1 MTSIFQ
7 TVALVGKP
15 DASRIEAVLP
25 LIGEF
30 LTAKGH
36 EVWIE
41 QGCRHLVANLPGHYH
56 DFSLQD
62 HNGPPCELAIV
73 IGGDGTL
80 LHAAR
85 ALHGRGMPFIGV
97 NLGRLGFL
105 VDVSPDSMIE
115 VIGCMLAGSFR
126 REYRFPLL
134 GQVVRDTQQR
144 FSSLAINE
152 AVIHS
157 WNSTSMIEIE
167 TSIDGMY
174 LNTQRSDG
182 LIVSTPTG
190 STAYALS
197 AGGPLLHPSLNAMV
211 LAPINPHTLSNR
223 PIVLSGDSRVD
234 IRFKPSRQFRARL
247 ACDNVSFP
255 GLGLDDLVVIRK
267 AEIPIC
273 LLHPEDYD
281 FFEILR
287 LKLNWSSGYRSN

>member
-1 MTSIFQ
+1 MSAFQ
-7 TVALVGKP
+7 SVALVGKP
-15 DASRIEAVLP
+15 DASRIEAILP
-25 LIGEF
+25 MIADF
-30 LTAKGH
+30 LVGRGLS
-36 EVWIE
+36 VWIE
-41 QGCRHLVANLPGHYH
+41 QGCQQYAGQLPVPYSV
-56 DFSLQD
+56 FSLQD
-62 HNGPPCELAIV
+62 NSGPPCDLAVV

-85 ALHGRGMPFIGV
+85 SLHGRGMPFIGV

-105 VDVSPDSMIE
+105 VDVSPESMLE
-115 VIGCMLAGSFR
+115 VIGKMLAGHFR
-126 REYRFPLL
+126 REYRYPLYS
-134 GQVVRDTQQR
+134 QVIRDSQPR
-144 FSSLAINE
+144 FASLAINE

-167 TSIDGMY
+167 TSIDGVY

-197 AGGPLLHPSLNAMV
+197 AGGPLLHPSLNAIV
-211 LAPINPHTLSNR
+211 LAPVNPHTLSNR

-234 IRFKPSRQFRARL
+234 IRFKPSRQFRAQL

-255 GLGLDDLVVIRK
+255 GIGLDDLITIRK
-267 AEIPIC
+267 ADEPLC
-273 LLHPEDYD
+273 LLHPDDYD